1 MISLRPVHEFLCDQG
16 ILHRDISAG
25 NIMLP
30 AETPPEPDAEGF
42 LMDLEFARIKR
53 SSLDTTRT
61 ITVLPVR
68 TPGSGMIVPTV
79 RSHPTFGPGIMRG
92 AVMTVRFPRCHGAV
106 DLLNNRHGREPH
118 SSWLRKSCR
127 PF

>member
-1 MISLRPVHEFLCDQG
+1 MTSFRPAHQFLCDQD

-30 AETPPEPDAEGF
+30 AETPPEAGAEGF

-61 ITVLPVR
+61 ITVPPVR
-68 TPGSGMIVPTV
+68 KPGGGMTAPTV
-79 RSHPTFGPGIMRG
+79 RSHTIFGPDVMRG
-92 AVMTVRFPRCHGAV
+92 AVMTVSLPRFHAP
-106 DLLNNRHGREPH
+106 LIL
-118 SSWLRKSCR
+118 
-127 PF
+127 